1 MNRGRYVTYS
11 ISYFDSLGKV
21 KGTSYNKRVLKFK
34 NGQLDSSIIELFH
47 RDNPNCDLIGFTK
60 SYFNTNE

>member
-11 ISYFDSLGKV
+11 ISYFDSSGKV
-21 KGTSYNKRVLKFK
+21 KGISYNKEILKSK
-34 NGQLDSSIIELFH
+34 DGQFDSNIIELFH

-60 SYFNTNE
+60 SYHNTK